1 MLKILFLFFITF
13 PALACSGFLVEGK
26 LSVDGQNWKFNRKF
40 KLGQEEMVPAG
51 PYIVSMTFTYPEN
64 GYRAKYKI
72 EEKKG
77 TSLVLITRGEEDDLV
92 TGKSRDIFARGETG
106 QPNSIITVQLKEI
119 P

>member
-1 MLKILFLFFITF
+1 
-13 PALACSGFLVEGK
+13 VEGK
-26 LSVDGQNWKFNRKF
+26 LAVDGQTWKFNRKF
-40 KLGQEEMVPAG
+40 HLGQEEIVPAG

-72 EEKKG
+72 EEKKAA
-77 TSLVLITRGEEDDLV
+77 SLVLITKGDEDDIV
-92 TGKSRDIFARGETG
+92 IGKSRDIFARGETG